1 MKNIKFSY
9 EAALYWFFA
18 TFLGLFYVFFL
29 SLMSNSW
36 FRDRDN
42 YLIYAIDAESIIMLY
57 NEANILFFNEPIFL
71 YINLYLEKIIDY
83 NYIPNI
89 FVCFT
94 TLVFVFFLAQKSKN
108 LFIFCLGIFL
118 SLFVP
123 YMIQS
128 ELVALRQGIATSLF
142 ILAFF
147 LIQSEKKIAVVL
159 FICALIHSI
168 FFLFFLIWI
177 LNFYF
182 LKDFNIRAKL
192 LLNFIIMF
200 ILSFLFL
207 IIAQVL
213 GLRQG
218 DEYQQNMDVQRSGG
232 AFLLFLGVAIYL
244 YLYGD
249 KNDKRL
255 YEFTLIGLV
264 IFLTT
269 YFLTPIAG
277 RFFNTI
283 IPFVFF
289 LLVSRSRVLDILLLI
304 LLFAV
309 FLFLFFQGSYLS
321 LLAIPEAQ
329 FGEEFSNYLGGFL
342 YL

>member
-1 MKNIKFSY
+1 MKDIKFSY
-9 EAALYWFFA
+9 EAALYWLFS
-18 TFLGLFYVFFL
+18 TFIGLFYISFL
-29 SLMSNSW
+29 SLMPNEW

-42 YLIYAIDAESIIMLY
+42 YLIYATDSESIIERY
-57 NEANILFFNEPIFL
+57 NAVNILFFNEPIFL
-71 YINLYLEKIIDY
+71 YINVFLEKIIDY
-83 NYIPNI
+83 EYIPH
-89 FVCFT
+89 F
-94 TLVFVFFLAQKSKN
+94 FVFFTTTIFVIFLTYKSKSF
-108 LFIFCLGIFL
+108 LMFFLGILL

-123 YMIQS
+123 YMIQG
-128 ELVALRQGIATSLF
+128 ELTALRQGVATSIF

-147 LIQSEKKIAVVL
+147 FIKSEKKVAAIL
-159 FICALIHSI
+159 FLCALIHSI
-168 FFLFFLIWI
+168 FFLFFLIWT

-182 LKDFNIRAKL
+182 FKDFELKAKL
-192 LLNFIIMF
+192 FFN
-200 ILSFLFL
+200 ILMMLIFSFLFL
-207 IIAQVL
+207 IVAQFL

-218 DEYQQNMDVQRSGG
+218 EEYQQDMEVQRSGG
-232 AFLLFLGVAIYL
+232 AFLLFFGVAIYL

-289 LLVSRSRVLDILLLI
+289 LLVSRSRILDILLLVF
-304 LLFAV
+304 LLV
-309 FLFLFFQGSYLS
+309 IFLFLFFQGSYLS

-329 FGEEFSNYLGGFL
+329 FGEEFSSYLSGFL
-342 YL
+342 DL

>member
-1 MKNIKFSY
+1 MKNIRFSY
-9 EAALYWFFA
+9 REAFYWFFS

-29 SLMSNSW
+29 SLMPNSW

-42 YLIYAIDAESIIMLY
+42 YLIYASEAESIIERY
-57 NEANILFFNEPIFL
+57 GEINVLFFNEPIFL

-83 NYIPNI
+83 NYIPHF
-89 FVCFT
+89 FVFFIT
-94 TLVFVFFLAQKSKN
+94 TIFVFFLAYKSKN
-108 LFIFCLGIFL
+108 LFIFLLGIVL
-118 SLFVP
+118 SLFIP
-123 YMIQS
+123 YMIQG
-128 ELVALRQGIATSLF
+128 ELVALRQGIATSIF

-147 LIQSEKKIAVVL
+147 FIKSEKKVAAIL
-159 FICALIHSI
+159 FLCALIHSI
-168 FFLFFLIWI
+168 FFLFFLIWT

-182 LKDFNIRAKL
+182 FKDFEFKAKL
-192 LLNFIIMF
+192 FFNFLMMLIF
-200 ILSFLFL
+200 SFLFL
-207 IIAQVL
+207 VVAKFL

-218 DEYQQNMDVQRSGG
+218 DEYQQSMEVQRSGG
-232 AFLLFLGVAIYL
+232 SFLLFFGVAIYL
-244 YLYGD
+244 YLFGD

-264 IFLTT
+264 MFLTT

-289 LLVSRSRVLDILLLI
+289 LLVSRSRILDILLLVF
-304 LLFAV
+304 LFII

-342 YL
+342 DL